1 MHEKMSFEGAPD
13 TEVNRLSRRV
23 AELEEARSRK
33 DRAER
38 ALRLSERYFRSIIE
52 NTTDLVSIMDAS
64 GIVQYHSPS
73 VKHILGYDAE
83 EMLARSALE
92 LVHPLDLER
101 VSEAFERLVADPETP
116 ISLEVRFRSKDGR
129 WRVLDGAGKGIAGE
143 DGERLVLVVC
153 RDVTERREVEEDLGM
168 YRLHLEEL
176 VAERTREL
184 ERANQLLREEV
195 ERRRQTEEELQRRER
210 YYRAL
215 IENSYGVINVMESDG
230 TLQFVSPSVRE
241 IFGYDPEEL
250 VGRNAFDFI
259 HPDDLPDVT
268 AAIIE
273 GLGTQGYTTHVH
285 LRWRGK
291 DGSWRICEAVG
302 RNLLDDPAV
311 RGAVVHSRDV
321 TDRVEA
327 ERALRESE
335 EKFRLISEQSML
347 GIMILQDDVLKY
359 VNQAASDIFGYSVQE
374 ALAWSPAGFLEII
387 HPDDRDFVR
396 EQARRKQHREGGQV
410 ESYVFRVITPSG
422 EVKWAELHSR
432 PVVYE
437 GRPAVLVSVTDISAH
452 VRLEEELT
460 ESEERFRSLIE
471 KAHDIIVVIDEVGTI
486 TFLSPSVERVLGY
499 KPEEELGKSVFEY
512 VVDEDV
518 PKGMDALRRLLE
530 DPNAVLNHEFGVRH
544 GDGSRREVEVTASN
558 CLAHPSVR
566 GIIINIRD
574 VTDRAA
580 AHRKLERVNHLFLNL
595 GADFFDNMEKI
606 VSCCRDVVEAPLA
619 AYCRLDGGRLSILS
633 SAPGE
638 EGFMVVEESGGSIAG
653 EVVRRDL
660 RGPWAVED
668 VSSHPGLERDHLVAR
683 YHYRSFLA
691 CPVEGKAGATGTLCV
706 FDNRPRAFTHEET
719 ELVGMLARALSV
731 EEERLSHELGLK
743 DFVDVASHELRHP
756 ITLMKGYAATLARF
770 GDRLG
775 EEERREY
782 LDIIDEGADRLDMLI
797 KELLDVSRIE
807 RGRFTVRRGEQRLEP
822 IIERAVKEMEDKG
835 RGRRFELRLPL
846 KSSPRSVD
854 AEKILRV
861 LVILLDNAVA
871 HSPATFTI
879 EVCLE
884 EIGDM
889 GEVALLSVLD
899 RGVGV
904 PEKDREL
911 IFERFYQVVDAL
923 HHTTG
928 GMGLGLYI
936 AREIVEAHGGRI
948 WCEPRP
954 GGGTAFRF
962 TLP

>member
-1 MHEKMSFEGAPD
+1 MHEKAGFEGAPE
-13 TEVNRLSRRV
+13 TEVNLLSRRV
-23 AELEEARSRK
+23 AELEEARFRK
-33 DRAER
+33 ERVER

-73 VKHILGYDAE
+73 VQSVLGYDVE
-83 EMLARSALE
+83 EMLGRSALE

-101 VSEAFERLVADPETP
+101 VREAFERLVADPETP
-116 ISLEVRFRSKDGR
+116 ISLEVRFRRKDGR

-153 RDVTERREVEEDLGM
+153 RDVTERREAEEDLGM

-176 VAERTREL
+176 VEERTREL
-184 ERANQLLREEV
+184 GRANRLLREEV

-215 IENSYGVINVMESDG
+215 IENSYGVINVMEPDG

-250 VGRNAFDFI
+250 VGRNAFDFV
-259 HPDDLPDVT
+259 HPDDLPEIT

-273 GLGTQGYTTHVH
+273 GLGTREYTNHVRF
-285 LRWRGK
+285 RWRGK

-359 VNQAASDIFGYSVQE
+359 ANQAASDIFGYSVQE
-374 ALAWSPAGFLEII
+374 ALAWGPAGFLEIV

-396 EQARRKQHREGGQV
+396 EQARRKQHGKGGQV
-410 ESYVFRVITPSG
+410 ESYVFRAITPSG

-432 PVVYE
+432 SVVYE

-452 VRLEEELT
+452 LRLEEELT

-471 KAHDIIVVIDEVGTI
+471 KAHDIIVVIDEEGTI
-486 TFLSPSVERVLGY
+486 TFMSPSVERVLGY
-499 KPEEELGKSVFEY
+499 KPEEGLGKSVFEY

-518 PKGMDALRRLLE
+518 PKGMEAIRRLLGE
-530 DPNAVLNHEFGVRH
+530 PDAVLNLEFGVRH

-566 GIIINIRD
+566 GIIINVRD

-580 AHRKLERVNHLFLNL
+580 AHRKLERVNHLFLSL
-595 GADFFDNMEKI
+595 GGDLFDNMEKI
-606 VSCCRDVVEAPLA
+606 VSCCRDVLAASLA

-633 SAPGE
+633 SASGE
-638 EGFMVVEESGGSIAG
+638 EGFTVVEESGESIAG

-668 VSSHPGLERDHLVAR
+668 VSSCPGLERDHLVAR

-691 CPVEGKAGATGTLCV
+691 CPVGGKSGATGALCV
-706 FDNRPRAFTHEET
+706 FDHRPRAFTHEET

-756 ITLMKGYAATLARF
+756 VTLMKGYAATLARF

-807 RGRFTVRRGEQRLEP
+807 RGRFSVRRSEQRLEP

-846 KSSPRSVD
+846 CSSPRSVD

-871 HSPATFTI
+871 HSRATFPI

-884 EIGDM
+884 GMGGM
-889 GEVALLSVLD
+889 GEAALLSVLD
-899 RGVGV
+899 RGVGI

-911 IFERFYQVVDAL
+911 IFERFYQVEDAL

-948 WCEPRP
+948 WCEPRV